1 MPRLINFRP
10 ISRVIGVLLIII
22 GVLMWTGIPFSLY
35 FGEDVM
41 PLLYAGLV
49 TVGGGGLFF
58 ALPRRGRRSN
68 ALPRADNMT
77 IRKREGYLI
86 VALSWTAMVSF
97 GMLPYLFS
105 GMLPSVPDALFETA
119 SGMTTTGASTLTDI
133 EIQPRGLLYWRSLTQ
148 WIGGM
153 GIIVLT
159 VAIFP
164 LLGIG
169 GIELFAAEAPGPTSD
184 KLHPRISETAKRLWF
199 IYVGLTFAAGL
210 LYWLLGLSG
219 YEAVNHA
226 LTTMATGGFS
236 TRNASAAAFSPS
248 IQYTM
253 TVFMFLAGVNYTVLY
268 LSLKMRWS
276 QVWQSSEFKAYL
288 GLILILAVFFTLR
301 VWYVTDGGLEQ
312 SFRDSIFQV
321 VSLITTTGFVSA
333 DYTSWTDSL
342 TLVCFILIFLGA
354 CAGSTSG
361 GIKLIRHL
369 VFFKNSYLEFKR
381 LVHPQAI
388 IPLRLNGQIVSG
400 RVITHIFNFLLLYLI
415 IFVIGS
421 VVLSVLGL
429 DFITAIGAMATSL
442 SNVGPGIGGV
452 GPVDNFAWLSPSIKV
467 FLSFVMI
474 VGRLEIFTVLVLFT
488 PYFWRLN

>member
-1 MPRLINFRP
+1 MINFRP
-10 ISRVIGVLLIII
+10 IARVIGILLCIV
-22 GVLMWTGIPFSLY
+22 GVLMWTGIPFSVWY
-35 FGEDVM
+35 GEDWR
-41 PLLYAGLV
+41 PLILSGL
-49 TVGGGGLFF
+49 TSMLIGGGLF
-58 ALPRRGRRSN
+58 LVKSPKGI
-68 ALPRADNMT
+68 P

-86 VALSWTAMVSF
+86 VALSWLAMVLS
-97 GMLPYLFS
+97 GMLPYLYS
-105 GMLPSVPDALFETA
+105 GMIPSVPDALFETV
-119 SGMTTTGASTLTDI
+119 SGMTTTGASVLTDI
-133 EIQPRGLLYWRSLTQ
+133 ETQPRGLLYWRSLTQ

-199 IYVGLTFAAGL
+199 LYVGLTA
-210 LYWLLGLSG
+210 LLGVLLVIFGLSP
-219 YEAVNHA
+219 YEAINHA

-236 TRNASAAAFSPS
+236 TRNASAAAFGPAV
-248 IQYTM
+248 QYLLIL
-253 TVFMFLAGVNYTVLY
+253 FMFFAGVNYTVLY
-268 LSLKMRWS
+268 LSFKRRWS
-276 QVWQSSEFKAYL
+276 EVWQSDELKAYI
-288 GLILILAVFFTLR
+288 GLILLLVFFCTIQ
-301 VWYVTDGGLEQ
+301 VYYATGAKDLEQ
-312 SFRDSIFQV
+312 SFRDSLFQI

-333 DYTSWTDSL
+333 DYTSWGTNM
-342 TLVCFILIFLGA
+342 TLVFFVLLSIGA

-381 LVHPQAI
+381 IIHPSAI
-388 IPLRLNGQIVSG
+388 VPLRINDAVVPG
-400 RVITHIFNFLLLYLI
+400 RIITHIFNFLLLYLLVFVFGSI
-415 IFVIGS
+415 I
-421 VVLSVLGL
+421 LATMGL
-429 DFITAIGAMATSL
+429 DFMTAIGAMATSL
-442 SNVGPGIGGV
+442 GNVGPGIGGV
-452 GPVDNFAWLSPSIKV
+452 GPADNFAWLPAHVKL